1 MHLPVESWKA
11 QATAVSPRGGTLGSC
26 QEGTGLAHRVP
37 GATPSGEKEPPAV
50 FRSELFSCSTSWPL
64 ALFPR
69 PQMLSVAAASRVS
82 CSLSC
87 TYQVKEESRVVWF
100 A

>member
-1 MHLPVESWKA
+1 ME
-11 QATAVSPRGGTLGSC
+11 AVRR
-26 QEGTGLAHRVP
+26 GLALPPGSR
-37 GATPSGEKEPPAV
+37 GATPSGEKELPAV

-69 PQMLSVAAASRVS
+69 PQMLSVAAASSVS

-87 TYQVKEESRVVWF
+87 TYQVKEKSRVVWF

>member
-1 MHLPVESWKA
+1 MHLLVESWKA
-11 QATAVSPRGGTLGSC
+11 QQSLREAGPMEAVRR
-26 QEGTGLAHRVP
+26 GLALSP
-37 GATPSGEKEPPAV
+37 GPQGATPSGEKEPPAV
-50 FRSELFSCSTSWPL
+50 SRSELLSCSTSWPL

-69 PQMLSVAAASRVS
+69 LQMLSVAAASSVS

-87 TYQVKEESRVVWF
+87 TYQVKEKSRVVWF